1 MNGAMIWLLIFMFSP
16 IITLIILAVW
26 SKIDY
31 NRQVAGKKKMRA
43 FKRDQV
49 ILDDKGV
56 PNVENEIRQNEVQI
70 KCAQNM
76 MSMMNLK

>member
-1 MNGAMIWLLIFMFSP
+1 MNREKIRKQILLFRHV
-16 IITLIILAVW
+16 IILIICAVW

-31 NRQVAGKKKMRA
+31 NRQVAGKKKVRGL
-43 FKRDQV
+43 KKDQV

-56 PNVENEIRQNEVQI
+56 PNVETEMLRNEA
-70 KCAQNM
+70 KMKSAQNA

>member
-1 MNGAMIWLLIFMFSP
+1 MNSAIIWLLIFLFSP
-16 IITLIILAVW
+16 VIILIICAVW

-31 NRQVAGKKKMRA
+31 NRQVAGKKKVRGL
-43 FKRDQV
+43 KKDQV

-56 PNVENEIRQNEVQI
+56 TNVETEMLRNEA
-70 KCAQNM
+70 KMKSAQNA

>member
-1 MNGAMIWLLIFMFSP
+1 MNSAIIWLLIFLFSP
-16 IITLIILAVW
+16 VIILIICAVW

-31 NRQVAGKKKMRA
+31 KRQVAGKKKVREL
-43 FKRDQV
+43 KKDQV

-56 PNVENEIRQNEVQI
+56 PNVETEMLRNEA
-70 KCAQNM
+70 KMKSAQNA